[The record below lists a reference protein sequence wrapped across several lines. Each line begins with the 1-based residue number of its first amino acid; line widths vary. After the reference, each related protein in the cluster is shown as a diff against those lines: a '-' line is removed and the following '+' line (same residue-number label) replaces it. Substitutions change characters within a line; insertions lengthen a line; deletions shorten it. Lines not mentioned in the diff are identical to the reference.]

1 MSEFNVRLADG
12 TTIKISAGEKLEDIK
27 AKFGEEAQN
36 IFEGIDSNNNG
47 TLDTN
52 EIDGLK
58 AKFTENQYTVEVAD
72 DGKTPKKAF
81 NDAMQVMKNRYGDN
95 LSENF
100 KSDEADKWEIKKG
113 HTLWKIAKD
122 ALEDEGLP
130 TDARSINDRIAQI
143 AKLNNLRDVNNVR
156 VGQKLIY
163 KLTDAGVQK
172 VKAAENNSA
181 VAFGGAA
188 PRQKNAPAPAGE
200 GVNNGDNVPI
210 ISGKVSTIKVTPNGI
225 DKSWGEGET
234 LKEKIDGKYVGKYTK
249 TEGEETKEAYLI
261 HMENEVYLSASSF
274 EELQKLV
281 ADYKAALAKVKP
293 EAANEAEDAKATR
306 KAENLMAL
314 KGLASL
320 ANNNVAV
327 LKLIASKLQDD
338 TLVDRTSDEYKAFV
352 QDLILTRDADVLR
365 ALLYDNNDGVTSIVI
380 RNDKTA
386 HEYLAGLYQEIR
398 AKEKVGERLT
408 DEEIALKEVVADFK
422 DKNGYEIEADTEN
435 GVHRKYMSYDNMDGT
450 PMYQVKVGGN
460 WYYAKDDK
468 LLDEFLTKLE
478 AATTDDAKTQLFK
491 DYKNT
496 TDPELAKCLA
506 RNAQN
511 LKASNEDIIAL
522 VNLHGLE
529 VIDSLSSDSEYDKTV
544 VDAVVARAKD
554 IYTTDKGNLKNAV
567 YLDKVMAWI
576 DKTDL
581 SDDDKTKLKTEIADT
596 YFEKDAEGNY
606 TFNPSRIPT
615 QEEAWG
621 LAYLP
626 DTFKEALVK
635 YTKLEDM
642 GKGRYNQ
649 GIERVLMGTYTVS
662 HYAEMIDKME
672 TAEDV
677 IDFIDNKVARDRNYH
692 LPYDKILEKF
702 PDNPEIISRLA
713 KYVDNNSTI
722 SDENRIVLVKQF
734 MTADA
739 NGNLTFDQSK
749 LPEGVIRQKVIEL
762 LPSDCSKGEAAKV
775 YDAILNSIDKVP
787 EEGDS
792 SLDILAGSKF
802 RYVDN
807 NPAVKAKY
815 MKLVDTIVVGSE
827 GGNEF
832 IRRLLY
838 SFVLTDA
845 EKDKIYSKCSPAMKR
860 EMIED
865 YGYTRNGSLQIV
877 KSGETIDTIIKNYL
891 RTHLDKFPKLKD
903 SVDSDAKKW
912 TADRITEAL
921 DDYLKDFRADIL
933 KDLGISNPKAIQAGD
948 IIDLDKVK
956 WTEHQPGW
964 WNYNLTY

>member
-1 MSEFNVRLADG
+1 MSGFNVRLADG

-36 IFEGIDSNNNG
+36 IFEGIDSNDNG

-58 AKFTENQYTVEVAD
+58 AKFAENQYTVEVAE

-81 NDAMQVMKNRYGDN
+81 NDAMQLMKNRYGDN

-122 ALEDEGLP
+122 ALEDEELP

-163 KLTDAGVQK
+163 KLTDAGKQK
-172 VKAAENNSA
+172 VLDADGNSA
-181 VAFGGAA
+181 AAFGGAVR
-188 PRQKNAPAPAGE
+188 RQKNAPAPAGE

-210 ISGKVSTIKVTPNGI
+210 ISGKVSTIKVTPNGL
-225 DKSWGEGET
+225 DKSWGTGENV
-234 LKEKIDGKYVGKYTK
+234 DGHSDVKKYTK
-249 TEGEETKEAYLI
+249 GEGDAVQTAYAIEGADGIIFAADSVEAVEAMMAKDQELWDKIKEKPA
-261 HMENEVYLSASSF
+261 NEDDDA
-274 EELQKLV
+274 
-281 ADYKAALAKVKP
+281 AKV
-293 EAANEAEDAKATR
+293 R
-306 KAENLMAL
+306 KAENLEIL
-314 KGLASL
+314 KQIV
-320 ANNNVAV
+320 ANSGNNVKV
-327 LKLIASKLQDD
+327 IEGIAGTLRADD
-338 TLVDRTSDEYKAFV
+338 YVDRTSDEYKAFV

-386 HEYLAGLYQEIR
+386 HEYLAGLYQESR
-398 AKEKVGERLT
+398 AKEKAGVRLT
-408 DEEIALKEVVADFK
+408 DEEIALKDVVAEFK
-422 DKNGYEIEADTEN
+422 GYNGYKIEADTEK
-435 GVHRKYMSYDNMDGT
+435 GVHQKYMSYNNMDGT
-450 PMYQVKVGGN
+450 TMYQVNIDGN
-460 WYYAKDDK
+460 WYYARDEK

-478 AATTDDAKTQLFK
+478 AATTDNAKTQLFK

-511 LKASNEDIIAL
+511 LKASNDDILAL
-522 VNLHGLE
+522 LNSHGLE
-529 VIDSLSSDSEYDKTV
+529 VINSLNTDSVYDKTV
-544 VDAVVARAKD
+544 LDAVVARAKD
-554 IYTTDKGNLKNAV
+554 IYTTDKGNLENVV

-576 DKTDL
+576 DKSDL

-615 QEEAWG
+615 QEEARG

-626 DTFKEALVK
+626 GTFKEALVK

-649 GIERVLMGTYTVS
+649 GIERVLIGAYTVP

-677 IDFIDNKVARDRNYH
+677 IDFIDNKVAQDRNYH
-692 LPYDKILEKF
+692 LPYNKILDKF

-713 KYVDNNSTI
+713 KYADEKSTI
-722 SDENRIVLVKQF
+722 SDANKVALIKQF
-734 MTADA
+734 MTVEAD
-739 NGNLTFDQSK
+739 GTFKFDPSK
-749 LPEGVIRQKVIEL
+749 LPDGVDRAKIIGL
-762 LPSDCSKGEAAKV
+762 LPDDCRNGDAAKA
-775 YDAILNSIDKVP
+775 YDAILNSFTKVP
-787 EEGDS
+787 ENDS
-792 SLDILAGSKF
+792 SLCLLTAKERDVA
-802 RYVDN
+802 N
-807 NPAVKAKY
+807 NPKVKAKY
-815 MKLVDTIVVGSE
+815 MALVDTIVVGSQ

-832 IRRLLY
+832 IDRLFY
-838 SFVLTDA
+838 VFTLTNA
-845 EKDKIYSKCSPAMKR
+845 EKDKIYSKCSPAKKR

-865 YGYTRNGSLQIV
+865 YGYTRNGSLQVV

-903 SVDSDAKKW
+903 SVASDAKKW
-912 TADRITEAL
+912 TPDRITEAL

-933 KDLGISNPKAIQAGD
+933 KDLGISDPKTLKAGD
-948 IIDLDKVK
+948 IIDLNKVK

-964 WNYNLTY
+964 WNYNFTY